1 MVPQPG
7 AHGVELADVGQQAAS
22 TDMAGDSR
30 QTTNRRRSTKAAYV
44 DRRYP
49 PATPWTEQRNLPLG
63 PRRPLAWGFVVE
75 LRGIEPL
82 TPSMPWKCS
91 AN

>member
-1 MVPQPG
+1 MDLSQDCFV
-7 AHGVELADVGQQAAS
+7 AALQAAITREARS
-22 TDMAGDSR
+22 AFGLEERLDS
-30 QTTNRRRSTKAAYV
+30 Y
-44 DRRYP
+44 
-49 PATPWTEQRNLPLG
+49 
-63 PRRPLAWGFVVE
+63 AWCYVE